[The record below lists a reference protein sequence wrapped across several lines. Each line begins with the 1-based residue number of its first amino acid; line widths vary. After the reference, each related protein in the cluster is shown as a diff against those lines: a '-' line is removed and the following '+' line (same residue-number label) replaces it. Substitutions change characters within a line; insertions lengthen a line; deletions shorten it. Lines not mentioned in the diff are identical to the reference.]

1 MNKKTFSVILSNY
14 NGGKHLHQS
23 IQSVLDQTFE
33 DFEFIIV
40 DDGSKDNSDEIIKA
54 FYQKFPDKIIPI
66 FLKKN
71 FGQANGFNEGIK
83 IATGRLVSFIDS
95 DDFWFPDKLQMVL
108 KSFGDETKNAFHQHN
123 LYFFR
128 KNRLTNIP
136 FKGTLVSGNYG
147 TYADKSKR
155 MPVFIP
161 TSGLSF
167 RLDILKKVY
176 PIPMDFKTCADGY
189 LTRSSLAFGEVSS
202 ATFFGG
208 AYRDHDNN
216 STFGNSK
223 HNPSHYLHRIL
234 LPHLFKFYEEN
245 NIPWRF
251 GYATDLEY
259 EKNLNEIQ
267 HIISSGKI
275 LVLRSASIELVH
287 NLLYS
292 LEKKVYIDDISI
304 LVQKGSIEDFSNFQV
319 KAYEINDGPIT
330 KESLSQLTKKVIS
343 EQNFKL
349 ILIPLSTWEI
359 LEYRKIISLAM
370 TIKAAL
376 ITLVYPNGVIQE
388 IGRNQKS

>member
-14 NGGKHLHQS
+14 NGGEHLHQS

-54 FYQKFPDKIIPI
+54 FYKKFPNKIIPI

-128 KNRLTNIP
+128 KNILTNIP
-136 FKGTLVSGNYG
+136 FKDYLVSGNYG
-147 TYADKSKR
+147 SYADKSKR

-223 HNPSHYLHRIL
+223 YNPSHYLHRIL
-234 LPHLFKFYEEN
+234 LPHLFEFYEEN
-245 NIPWRF
+245 NISWRF
-251 GYATDLEY
+251 GYATKEEY
-259 EKNLNEIQ
+259 SKNLESINKLDLQ
-267 HIISSGKI
+267 NI
-275 LVLRSASIELVH
+275 LVLRSASFELVED
-287 NLLYS
+287 LLSFLQKRTNKEIHFFTQSNTCEQFNQFKLKSYYS
-292 LEKKVYIDDISI
+292 KEEYISLNTIKEKDKSA
-304 LVQKGSIEDFSNFQV
+304 LM
-319 KAYEINDGPIT
+319 EINFNAIFVPMSGRHISAYQDIIDFCMEFNNDNIFFIMPDGNVVYF
-330 KESLSQLTKKVIS
+330 SR
-343 EQNFKL
+343 
-349 ILIPLSTWEI
+349 
-359 LEYRKIISLAM
+359 RK
-370 TIKAAL
+370 
-376 ITLVYPNGVIQE
+376 
-388 IGRNQKS
+388 

>member
-1 MNKKTFSVILSNY
+1 LNKKTFSVILSNY
-14 NGGKHLHQS
+14 NGGEHLHQS

-40 DDGSKDNSDEIIKA
+40 DDGSKDNSNEIIKA
-54 FYQKFPDKIIPI
+54 FYKKFPNKIIPI

-71 FGQANGFNEGIK
+71 LGQANGFNEGIK

-128 KNRLTNIP
+128 KNILTNIP
-136 FKGTLVSGNYG
+136 FKDYLVSGNYG
-147 TYADKSKR
+147 TYADKSRR

-223 HNPSHYLHRIL
+223 YNPSHYLHRIL
-234 LPHLFKFYEEN
+234 LPHLFEFYEEN
-245 NIPWRF
+245 NISWRF
-251 GYATDLEY
+251 GYATKEEY
-259 EKNLNEIQ
+259 SKNLESINKLDLQ
-267 HIISSGKI
+267 NI
-275 LVLRSASIELVH
+275 LVLRSASFELVEDLLSFLQKRTNKEIH
-287 NLLYS
+287 FFTQPNTCEQFDQFNLQSYYS
-292 LEKKVYIDDISI
+292 KEKYISLNTIKEKDKSA
-304 LVQKGSIEDFSNFQV
+304 LM
-319 KAYEINDGPIT
+319 EINFNAIFVPMSERHISAYQDIIDFCMEFNSDNIFFIMPDGNVVH
-330 KESLSQLTKKVIS
+330 LSR
-343 EQNFKL
+343 
-349 ILIPLSTWEI
+349 
-359 LEYRKIISLAM
+359 RK
-370 TIKAAL
+370 
-376 ITLVYPNGVIQE
+376 
-388 IGRNQKS
+388 